1 MFPDRWSSGGRAAW
15 WLALHLGVASA
26 AQQPSTLI
34 ELSAAQQ
41 AAIGIETQVLAPGS
55 LPGTGRLV
63 FGGRIEFAELG
74 PLPLLAPAAARVTA
88 VYAHPGEAVKRGDA
102 VLSLTGPD
110 LLQAHAARQSAQAQA
125 DNALQKL
132 KRDRAL
138 FEAGAISRSR
148 LEASEAQERSA
159 RAALEA
165 SHAAMSGM
173 SAAGAE
179 GLRILA
185 PADGII
191 MGRALAPGDAVAAG
205 EVLAYVAHNPHVHAA
220 LAVPMSVARQLS
232 LKDAALVRSASC
244 ESTGSV
250 HAIGRDVEPESQSV
264 AVHVTL
270 DDEACF
276 APGETV
282 SARLTPHAADPS
294 RFGLPP
300 TAFVVH
306 GNRTL
311 VFVTVAGGFEPV
323 DVDPARARAGFAS
336 SPALKAGQRVVTR
349 GSAALKAEWLKR
361 QAP

>member
-1 MFPDRWSSGGRAAW
+1 MFPDRWSFGGWAVLL
-15 WLALHLGVASA
+15 LALQPGVVSA

-55 LPGTGRLV
+55 LPGAGRLV

-102 VLSLTGPD
+102 VLSLAGPD

-191 MGRALAPGDAVAAG
+191 MGRALAPGDAAAAG
-205 EVLAYVAHNPHVHAA
+205 EVLAYVTHNPHVHAA
-220 LAVPMSVARQLS
+220 LAVPMSLARQLS

-270 DDEACF
+270 EDEACF

-311 VFVTVAGGFEPV
+311 VFVAVAGGFEPV

-336 SPALKAGQRVVTR
+336 GPALRAGQRVVTR